1 MNIEEKA
8 KRYADGII
16 ENCQLDSPWN
26 CEEIHWQLRDAYTQ
40 AFTDLSAENEKLR
53 GALRETSKELDQV
66 FLDWYPYDDETEIFR
81 IGAIVDKAKQLITEE
96 K

>member
-40 AFTDLSAENEKLR
+40 AVTDLSAENEKLR
-53 GALRETSKELDQV
+53 DALRELVEDIEERGYGECFEGL
-66 FLDWYPYDDETEIFR
+66 LP
-81 IGAIVDKAKQLITEE
+81 KAKQLITEE